1 MAGRHIYKGRG
12 SNNTALPLFSP
23 PSNTNT
29 KNAWPHRKPVEGIL
43 FCGKARW
50 GRGRRG
56 NASALGAV
64 GTGGGGGWAAA
75 PGKGGC
81 QGKGPGERGSGGQGQ
96 CVATCFKGGQRGQQE
111 LCPCGLREWRHLFLD
126 FQSQGW
132 VGMTV
137 GVDDHSWGF

>member
-1 MAGRHIYKGRG
+1 MAGRCIYKGRG
-12 SNNTALPLFSP
+12 SNNTALPLLSP

-56 NASALGAV
+56 NASALGAM
-64 GTGGGGGWAAA
+64 GAGRGQLLLGGGGG
-75 PGKGGC
+75 

-111 LCPCGLREWRHLFLD
+111 PCPRGLWEWRHLFLD